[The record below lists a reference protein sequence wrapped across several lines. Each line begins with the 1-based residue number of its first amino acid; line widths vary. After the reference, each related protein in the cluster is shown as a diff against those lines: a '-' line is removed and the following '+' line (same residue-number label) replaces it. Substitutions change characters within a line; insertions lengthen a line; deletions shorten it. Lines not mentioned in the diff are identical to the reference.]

1 MKRIIALL
9 LVLVSLLAVFGC
21 SSTVENPGGREYTYS
36 KEGYG
41 GEFVITLKED
51 GTFVYVEGWMGT
63 YTGVG
68 KWTMKDS
75 IVTLTDDPLMGGQSL
90 KNHFRF
96 DGRNL
101 VFVQKDSSNF
111 SYVTV
116 GDGELFMG
124 QPITSGIK

>member
-1 MKRIIALL
+1 MKKVIALM

-21 SSTVENPGGREYTYS
+21 SPTVDNPGGREYTYS
-36 KEGYG
+36 KDGYG
-41 GEFVITLKED
+41 GAFVITLRED

-68 KWTMKDS
+68 TWTMENS

-101 VFVQKDSSNF
+101 VFVQKESTNF
-111 SYVTV
+111 SYVSV
-116 GDGELFMG
+116 LDGEVFVG